1 MGKFGDVVSIE
12 IILKV
17 ENSIEQK
24 MVFFQ
29 YWTVVAKTH
38 VNDLFTIE
46 KDIGTDV

>member
-29 YWTVVAKTH
+29 YRTVAKTH